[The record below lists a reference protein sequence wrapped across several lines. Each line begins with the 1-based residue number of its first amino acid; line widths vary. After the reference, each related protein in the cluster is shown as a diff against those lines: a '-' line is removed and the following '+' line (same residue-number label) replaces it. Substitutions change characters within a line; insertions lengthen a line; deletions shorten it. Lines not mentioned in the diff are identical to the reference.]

1 MLNFH
6 KQVALKA
13 LKHALNIDLN
23 DLETFLKQKVPFKS
37 KTESFSRNSEI
48 KRRFDNEAA
57 AEKLNTK
64 LKTDLRDL
72 QVEYEKKQNGRFYND
87 NIRYRFLIIYKL

>member
-1 MLNFH
+1 MS
-6 KQVALKA
+6 
-13 LKHALNIDLN
+13 IDLN
-23 DLETFLKQKVPFKS
+23 DFETFLKQKVPFKS

-72 QVEYEKKQNGRFYND
+72 QVEFEKKQNGGF
-87 NIRYRFLIIYKL
+87 ITTI